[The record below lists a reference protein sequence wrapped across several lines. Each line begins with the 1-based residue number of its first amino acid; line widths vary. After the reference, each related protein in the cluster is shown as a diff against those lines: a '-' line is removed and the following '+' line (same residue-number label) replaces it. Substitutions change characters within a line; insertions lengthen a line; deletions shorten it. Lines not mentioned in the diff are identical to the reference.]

1 MRVMYSEAVLFCTV
15 ADLTEQL
22 GERTLIQLSD
32 DSVPPKAVNDKV
44 CTDIIAAADEMIL
57 SKLAGRY
64 KDVSD
69 LQTTPLLRRIAVD
82 LCAYYLYSRR
92 NKGDIENV
100 RARYKDALKELEDIQ
115 LNKATPPQQHAI
127 SYEYRTSKRASQRAF
142 TDDVWE
148 RYL

>member
-1 MRVMYSEAVLFCTV
+1 MFCTV
-15 ADLTEQL
+15 EDLSGHL

-32 DSVPPKAVNDKV
+32 DSVPPKAVNQAL
-44 CTDIIAAADEMIL
+44 CEEIIASADEMIL

-64 KDVSD
+64 KDVSE
-69 LQTTPLLRRIAVD
+69 LQATPLLRRIAVD

-100 RARYKDALKELEDIQ
+100 RARYKDALKELEEIQ
-115 LNKATPPQQHAI
+115 LNRATPPQPCAV
-127 SYEYRTSKRASQRAF
+127 SYEYRTSRRANERTF

-148 RYL
+148 RY

>member
-1 MRVMYSEAVLFCTV
+1 MKDFGGALFCTV
-15 ADLTEQL
+15 EDLTAHL

-32 DSVPPKAVNDKV
+32 DRVPPQAVNAAL
-44 CTDIIAAADEMIL
+44 CAEIIAAADEMIL

-64 KDVSD
+64 KDVSE
-69 LQTTPLLRRIAVD
+69 LQATPLLRRIAVD

-115 LNKATPPQQHAI
+115 LNKATPPQQQAV
-127 SYEYRTSKRASQRAF
+127 SYEYRASKRASQRTF

-148 RYL
+148 RY